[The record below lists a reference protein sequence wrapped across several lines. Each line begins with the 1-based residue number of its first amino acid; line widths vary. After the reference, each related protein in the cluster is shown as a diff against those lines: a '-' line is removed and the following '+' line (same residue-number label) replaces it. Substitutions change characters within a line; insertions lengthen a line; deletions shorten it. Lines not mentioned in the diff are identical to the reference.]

1 LGIDR
6 EAAVSNPE
14 EILEVISR
22 ISENPEK
29 EHQYRDQGVAT
40 TLSELVGISGTVE
53 HPVVL
58 QLGGRD
64 PETLGAAS
72 LIGKAFGNY
81 DSINLNC
88 GCPSN
93 AVGGRS
99 GGAALMKDPSL
110 VARCVGAMNDSISAY
125 NGARKCIVTVKHRL
139 GVRDASTYD
148 AVADRQKDDTESYET
163 CRTFVET
170 IALGGAVVKFHV
182 HARLGL
188 LGEFLPDEF
197 ESQST
202 PQRCQQLWVPGQK
215 GSTINGKVEKID
227 HKREQERAKKRAREA
242 TIKNRDVPPLRPGVV
257 HRLADEFPHVEFVT
271 NGGIQTLS
279 DVKQVVNE
287 GRGSN
292 FVGAMVGRAAINH
305 PCAFASADAL
315 WEMRAVQEKSSLCR
329 PTRVEVLRDFIAYCD
344 REEERMSS
352 LGASLESIDTLRRRL
367 VAVPF
372 HLFVGEDGN
381 DAFQRRVK
389 KLSSRTIPIKAS
401 SILSGAST
409 FLPAHTLD
417 KCVDDHVPWET
428 IAGASPFLC

>member
-6 EAAVSNPE
+6 EAGIGNPE
-14 EILEVISR
+14 EILELIYR
-22 ISENPEK
+22 ISKNPRK
-29 EHQYRDQGVAT
+29 EHHYRDQGVAT
-40 TLSELVGISGTVE
+40 TLSELVGISRTVE

-88 GCPSN
+88 GCPSI
-93 AVGGRS
+93 AVGLRS

-110 VARCVGAMNDSISAY
+110 VARCVEAMNDSLSAHT
-125 NGARKCIVTVKHRL
+125 GAKKSIVTVKHRL
-139 GVRDASTYD
+139 GVKDASTYD
-148 AVADRQKDDTESYET
+148 AIADRQKDDLESYEI

-170 IALGGAVVKFHV
+170 VALGGAVVKFHV

-188 LGEFLPDEF
+188 LGDFLTDESK
-197 ESQST
+197 SQPT

-215 GSTINGKVEKID
+215 GSTNNGKVEKID
-227 HKREQERAKKRAREA
+227 HKREQGHAQRRAREA
-242 TIKNRDVPPLRPGVV
+242 TIKNRDVPPLRPSVV
-257 HRLADEFPHVEFVT
+257 HRLADKFPHLEFVA

-279 DVKQVVNE
+279 DIKQIVDE

-292 FVGAMVGRAAINH
+292 VVGAMVGRAVINH

-315 WEMRAVQEKSSLCR
+315 WEMRAVEEKVSLCR
-329 PTRVEVLRDFIAYCD
+329 PTRVEVLHDFMAYCD
-344 REEERMSS
+344 QEEERMTS
-352 LGASLESIDTLRRRL
+352 LGACPESIDILRRRL

-372 HLFVGEDGN
+372 RLFVGENGN

-389 KLSSRTIPIKAS
+389 KLMSRTMLIKAS
-401 SILSGAST
+401 SILLGASM

-417 KCVDDHVPWET
+417 KCVDEHVPWEN
-428 IAGASPFLC
+428 IAGPSPFLC